1 MRLTPNVLLDAASY
15 MSPLQERVLVLRSLR
30 VPFIENLDAVQGT
43 YEAIDLTDNEIT
55 VLDNFPLFTRLTT
68 LLLSRNRIYKVDAS
82 AADNM
87 PNLRM
92 LSLLENNIS
101 SFKSI
106 LPLRNCKKLEKL
118 YLRGNPVCKLH
129 HYRHFMIWLLPQVTI
144 LDFEKVKKSER
155 TESLSLFGETFE
167 SQTPLAHELLL
178 KEDSQLEFNKETEH
192 MKSILRKLTEEDRIK
207 LKQELISANT
217 LDEIERIET
226 ALKTGYI

>member
-30 VPFIENLDAVQGT
+30 VPFIENLDTVQGT
-43 YEAIDLTDNEIT
+43 YESIDLTDNEIT

-68 LLLSRNRIYKVDAS
+68 LLLSRNKIYKVDAS

-118 YLRGNPVCKLH
+118 YLRGNPVCKVD
-129 HYRHFMIWLLPQVTI
+129 HYRHFMIWLFPHVTI

-167 SQTPLAHELLL
+167 SQTPLAQELLQ
-178 KEDSQLEFNKETEH
+178 KEDSQFEFNKESEH
-192 MKSILRKLTEEDRIK
+192 MKSILRKLTDEDRIK